1 MIFFYLLKV
10 VFLFF
15 MRNDRLN
22 REVSRRGE
30 RLTDTELIKR
40 GKNAFILG
48 MYHTAYTTGLILY
61 VIERFG

>member
-1 MIFFYLLKV
+1 
-10 VFLFF
+10 